1 MSSINL
7 GERGMR
13 HSKTYSEDFDLNIA
27 LEERDRRHTHYDKVS
42 KRWFKFLQKIFLLI
56 KSKMINFPLFKY
68 TYLRLF
74 FLKKF
79 DNHWCINCIKL

>member
-1 MSSINL
+1 MMSSINL

-42 KRWFKFLQKIFLLI
+42 KRWFKFLQKIFLSI

-68 TYLRLF
+68 QLH
-74 FLKKF
+74 K
-79 DNHWCINCIKL
+79 IIKI